1 MFTADPK
8 VTDLDIRQKKVA
20 KLLFSMN
27 IHQVATPE
35 LTAEDA
41 RCYIIFLGEGSSLS
55 AHIGLY
61 LPRSDRRFYYSS
73 SNNPFSASALAEV
86 EEDARAFVEDMG
98 FLLDEI
104 PLATMPAD
112 ERDRWIDEHDMFTS
126 KKAAAAKTAPAEPK
140 PAAAPR
146 QAPASG
152 TGRQWQPPG
161 GAAQPP
167 AAEEAEPWQPPAP
180 AAAPSAAAQRQQAPP
195 ARSVQAEAVVSRE
208 KEALAR
214 LLASF

>member
-1 MFTADPK
+1 MFTSDPNI
-8 VTDLDIRQKKVA
+8 TDLDIRQKKVA
-20 KLLFSMN
+20 KVLFSMN

-41 RCYIIFLGEGSSLS
+41 RCYIIFVGESSSLS

-73 SNNPFSASALAEV
+73 SNNPFSAASLAEV
-86 EEDARAFVEDMG
+86 EEEGRAFVEDMG

-104 PLATMPAD
+104 PLATMSAD
-112 ERDRWIDEHDMFTS
+112 ERNRWIDEHDMFTR
-126 KKAAAAKTAPAEPK
+126 KKAEAPQPKAAPAETK
-140 PAAAPR
+140 SAAAPK
-146 QAPASG
+146 QE
-152 TGRQWQPPG
+152 
-161 GAAQPP
+161 P
-167 AAEEAEPWQPPAP
+167 AAGQQWQPPAP
-180 AAAPSAAAQRQQAPP
+180 VAAPQRQQQALP
-195 ARSVQAEAVVSRE
+195 ARNEQSQAVVSRE

>member
-8 VTDLDIRQKKVA
+8 VTDLDIRRKKVA

-41 RCYIIFLGEGSSLS
+41 RCYIIFLGEGGSLS

-73 SNNPFSASALAEV
+73 SNNPFAAASLAEV

-98 FLLDEI
+98 FLLDEL

-126 KKAAAAKTAPAEPK
+126 KKAAAPKAAPAEPK

-146 QAPASG
+146 QAPAAG
-152 TGRQWQPPG
+152 AGRQWQPP
-161 GAAQPP
+161 
-167 AAEEAEPWQPPAP
+167 AE
-180 AAAPSAAAQRQQAPP
+180 AAPSPVAAPQRPQPAPP
-195 ARSVQAEAVVSRE
+195 ARSAQAEAVVSRE
-208 KEALAR
+208 KESLAR

>member
-1 MFTADPK
+1 MFTSDPNM
-8 VTDLDIRQKKVA
+8 TDLDVRQKKVA
-20 KLLFSMN
+20 KMLFSMN

-73 SNNPFSASALAEV
+73 SNNPFSTAALAEV
-86 EEDARAFVEDMG
+86 EEEGRAFVEDMG

-104 PLATMPAD
+104 PLATMSAD
-112 ERDRWIDEHDMFTS
+112 ERNRWIDEHDMFTR
-126 KKAAAAKTAPAEPK
+126 KQAEAPQPKAAPAVTR
-140 PAAAPR
+140 PAAAPK
-146 QAPASG
+146 QEPAALAG
-152 TGRQWQPPG
+152 QQWQPP
-161 GAAQPP
+161 
-167 AAEEAEPWQPPAP
+167 AE
-180 AAAPSAAAQRQQAPP
+180 AAPTPVAAPQRQQQAPP
-195 ARSVQAEAVVSRE
+195 ARNGHAQTVVSRE